1 MNLREID
8 RLIATKV
15 MGCEEAPSI
24 WFTDYD
30 KSKKYYC
37 ISDTSDKEIS
47 IIEYVDRGWVQYL
60 FHPSENITDA
70 WQAIEELGYN
80 EIQIKDM
87 GKFGKRVY
95 IEGKRTWPKRDNNVV
110 IAYAETVP
118 VALCLAALKAVGVEV
133 EGMDNEQ

>member
-8 RLIATKV
+8 RLVAEKV

-24 WFTDYD
+24 WFDDYD

-37 ISDTSDKEIS
+37 INDTPDKEIS
-47 IIEYVDRGWVQYL
+47 IIEYVDRGWAQYL
-60 FHPSENITDA
+60 FHPSEIMEDA
-70 WQAIEELGYN
+70 WQAVEEVGY
-80 EIQIKDM
+80 EQVQIKDM
-87 GKFGKRVY
+87 SKLGKRVY
-95 IEGKRTWPKRDNNVV
+95 IEKTDSNAV

-133 EGMDNEQ
+133 EVNEQ